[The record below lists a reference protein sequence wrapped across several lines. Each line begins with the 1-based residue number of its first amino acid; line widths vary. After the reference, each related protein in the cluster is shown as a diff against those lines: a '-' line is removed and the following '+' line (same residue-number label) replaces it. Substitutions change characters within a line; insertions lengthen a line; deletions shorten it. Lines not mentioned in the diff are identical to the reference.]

1 MPFSSGS
8 QSLIDRSLEN
18 TRVAYQSIQGHRVI
32 ANRNGLADI
41 CDVLDINSCK
51 NAIGIGLNAAAIG
64 EAVTIVSFGEIS
76 ESSWGFTPDLPV
88 FLGLNGTL
96 TQIVPQSGNL
106 VRVGVA
112 QSATALFV
120 NIHRPII
127 RS

>member
-1 MPFSSGS
+1 MPFSSGP

-18 TRVAYQSIQGHRVI
+18 TRIAYQSIQGHRVI

-76 ESSWGFTPDLPV
+76 ESSWQFITDAPV
-88 FLGLNGTL
+88 FLGPNGTL
-96 TQIVPQSGNL
+96 TQTIPQAGIFL
-106 VRVGVA
+106 QVGIA
-112 QSATALFV
+112 QSATSIFV
-120 NIHRPII
+120 DISNPII